1 MRLRITGRHDPL
13 LLAGLAFA
21 LLVIFQPSI
30 QVGLDAARQIERHY
44 GVALIPALMLLSV
57 MFIFHQHAARRE
69 MKAEAA
75 AAASEAAL
83 ARARAN
89 ELEHMMRFGQALT
102 RARSIEAIRETAWL
116 HMPGLLGTPEVWV
129 LLRGDGGWERLGDR
143 SYTQWPSGEIED
155 LAREVIGKAMEG
167 SAPADGVECRGHIC
181 FAMVTDERPLG
192 VVGVTSA
199 GAAPRD
205 ADLRRKVG
213 AAAALLAVAID
224 NVRLFAEVQEHSV
237 RDALTGC
244 FNRAHTVDIL
254 DAEVGRSRRSSA
266 PLSLLM
272 FDVDN
277 FKTVNDTHGHLS
289 GDAVLAAV
297 GQRLRNILRKSDVRC
312 RYGGDEFL
320 VVLPET
326 PEAGAIRVA
335 EWIRVEIEQIRID
348 SPHQIPVSVSV
359 GVASALGADTTTAA
373 LIERADRALYQ
384 AKAAGRNCVRTA
396 PAAARAVSSIPVVP
410 QHALVA
416 HSL

>member
-102 RARSIEAIRETAWL
+102 RARSVEAIRETAWL

-129 LLRGDGGWERLGDR
+129 LLRADGGWERLGDR
-143 SYTQWPSGEIED
+143 GYAHWPAGEIED
-155 LAREVIGKAMEG
+155 IAREAIANAMEG
-167 SAPADGVECRGHIC
+167 SAPEDGFDCRGHFC
-181 FAMVTDERPLG
+181 FAMVSGERPLG
-192 VVGVTSA
+192 VVGVSPA
-199 GAAPRD
+199 GMAARD

-254 DAEVGRSRRSSA
+254 DAEVGRSRRSTA

-272 FDVDN
+272 FDVDK
-277 FKTVNDTHGHLS
+277 FKTINDTHGHLA

-320 VVLPET
+320 VLLPET

-335 EWIRVEIEQIRID
+335 EWIRAEIEQIRID
-348 SPHQIPVSVSV
+348 AAHSIPVSVSV
-359 GVASALGADTTTAA
+359 GVASALGGDTTTAA
-373 LIERADRALYQ
+373 LIERADRALYD

-396 PAAARAVSSIPVVP
+396 PAAGRHASHVP
-410 QHALVA
+410 IVATGSHVA
-416 HSL
+416 H

>member
-1 MRLRITGRHDPL
+1 MRLHITGRHDPL

-75 AAASEAAL
+75 AAATEAAL
-83 ARARAN
+83 ARARAA
-89 ELEHMMRFGQALT
+89 ELEHLMQFGQALT
-102 RARSIEAIRETAWL
+102 RARSVEAIRETAWL
-116 HMPGLLGTPEVWV
+116 HMPGLTGTPDVWV
-129 LLRGDGGWERLGDR
+129 LLRGESGWERLGDQGCTR
-143 SYTQWPSGEIED
+143 WAAGEIED
-155 LAREVIGKAMEG
+155 VAREAIAKAME
-167 SAPADGVECRGHIC
+167 APIPAIGFECQGHVC
-181 FAMVTDERPLG
+181 FPMVTGERPLG
-192 VVGVTSA
+192 VVGVTVDGA
-199 GAAPRD
+199 GPTQS
-205 ADLRRKVG
+205 DLRRKVG
-213 AAAALLAVAID
+213 AAAAVLAVTVD

-277 FKTVNDTHGHLS
+277 FKTVNDTHGHLA

-320 VVLPET
+320 VLLPET

-348 SPHQIPVSVSV
+348 APHSIPVSVSV
-359 GVASALGADTTTAA
+359 GVASAYGGDTTTGA

-384 AKAAGRNCVRTA
+384 AKAAGRNCVRSA
-396 PAAARAVSSIPVVP
+396 PAAARTVSSMPV
-410 QHALVA
+410 AGTRELVA
-416 HSL
+416 H